1 MGGDTRLDDRGGTA
15 AVVAP
20 VWRDAILRRWINHS
34 LSNTGLSNAN
44 FVARG
49 LYTSNAIVTRY
60 RAYTRALSA
69 TGDRPWDCGQF
80 PELWQLM
87 TKHTRDINH
96 PAQWFSWEAV
106 RLRAIMRSS
115 LLLLPDDCAGTA
127 SSAGNWRQ
135 RVLRISTI
143 EEIVSQTYRYVSRL
157 ILHLFI
163 SRRIPF
169 SLQAT

>member
-20 VWRDAILRRWINHS
+20 VWRDAILRRRINHS

-69 TGDRPWDCGQF
+69 TGDRP
-80 PELWQLM
+80 
-87 TKHTRDINH
+87 
-96 PAQWFSWEAV
+96 
-106 RLRAIMRSS
+106 
-115 LLLLPDDCAGTA
+115 
-127 SSAGNWRQ
+127 
-135 RVLRISTI
+135 
-143 EEIVSQTYRYVSRL
+143 
-157 ILHLFI
+157 
-163 SRRIPF
+163 
-169 SLQAT
+169 